1 MAKTEITK
9 QQFKAYLQVQMS
21 GITNMFDLRNVTA
34 LTGLD
39 KNQCLE
45 IMENYGELYK
55 KYNEGVEA

>member
-9 QQFKAYLQVQMS
+9 QQFKAHLQVQMS
-21 GITNMFDLRNVTA
+21 GVTNMFDLRNVTA

-55 KYNEGVEA
+55 KHK

>member
-9 QQFKAYLQVQMS
+9 QQFKAYLQVQML

-55 KYNEGVEA
+55 KHK

>member
-55 KYNEGVEA
+55 KHK

>member
-1 MAKTEITK
+1 MVKTEITK

-21 GITNMFDLRNVTA
+21 GFTNMFDLRNVTA

-55 KYNEGVEA
+55 KHK

>member
-34 LTGLD
+34 LTGLN

-55 KYNEGVEA
+55 KHK

>member
-21 GITNMFDLRNVTA
+21 GVTNMFDLRNVTA

-55 KYNEGVEA
+55 KYNDGVEA

>member
-1 MAKTEITK
+1 MAKTKITK
-9 QQFKAYLQVQMS
+9 KQFEAYVRVQKS
-21 GITNMFDLRNVTA
+21 GVTNMFDLRNVTA

-55 KYNEGVEA
+55 KHK

>member
-1 MAKTEITK
+1 MAKTKITK

-55 KYNEGVEA
+55 KHK

>member
-21 GITNMFDLRNVTA
+21 GVTNMFDLRNVTA
-34 LTGLD
+34 LAGLD

-55 KYNEGVEA
+55 KHK

>member
-9 QQFKAYLQVQMS
+9 QQFKAYLQVQMP

-45 IMENYGELYK
+45 IIENYG
-55 KYNEGVEA
+55 

>member
-1 MAKTEITK
+1 MAEKTIDICILDFIK
-9 QQFKAYLQVQMS
+9 YLDCRDS
-21 GITNMFDLRNVTA
+21 GVTNMFDLRNVTA

-55 KYNEGVEA
+55 KHK

>member
-9 QQFKAYLQVQMS
+9 QQFKSYLQVQMS
-21 GITNMFDLRNVTA
+21 GVTNMFDLRNVTA

-55 KYNEGVEA
+55 KHK